1 MLKEHV
7 NTRNTVFTYGL
18 LTGTLNNSACTAK
31 WQELKKAYNEL
42 ERIWKQMVMA
52 WFEVLAWHL
61 PGEMEEFHENYKKS
75 AVRVASFFTKANP
88 GTPKY
93 ETGVLPIQPQRSEKD
108 LQNMKIQSNIY

>member
-1 MLKEHV
+1 
-7 NTRNTVFTYGL
+7 
-18 LTGTLNNSACTAK
+18 
-31 WQELKKAYNEL
+31 
-42 ERIWKQMVMA
+42 
-52 WFEVLAWHL
+52 
-61 PGEMEEFHENYKKS
+61 MEEFHENYKKS